1 MIGVHAENLHLLA
14 SSFDVGLRLFGI
26 GLRLLVFALGDCVM
40 IKEILRSREFLLLQL
55 VIGKRLLIVGESAGE
70 VTTFK
75 RGKNLALVHVVP
87 RTDSH
92 LDDSPTAEVETC
104 IAKLLALAQADKGPV
119 PLDLVT
125 DYQLVWALYNKKLQ
139 PRLQLELAQKS
150 LDQLALES
158 KQPSDDR
165 TSSKTD
171 NEDRAFWVPY
181 NKFSGY
187 FWEAD
192 AYVRLQQAD
201 KAQDALRH
209 ADAALQALKS
219 QINGKDDFRKAY
231 ARQESS
237 YWLAEARLAE
247 LQGQKLDA
255 MAYYES
261 ALLARLDSGSL
272 PVPGEKDDLAHDAHQ
287 LWASLGGSDES
298 WKLWYT
304 RRADAIAAQSH
315 LTWENTTDPLPAFQL
330 ADLQGKTWQ
339 LADLKGKV
347 VFLNFWASY

>member
-1 MIGVHAENLHLLA
+1 MRTRAPTLRRQAE
-14 SSFDVGLRLFGI
+14 G
-26 GLRLLVFALGDCVM
+26 
-40 IKEILRSREFLLLQL
+40 LLQRSAQANRCL
-55 VIGKRLLIVGESAGE
+55 DQAAPQSYYIWSDRLQ
-70 VTTFK
+70 
-75 RGKNLALVHVVP
+75 AL
-87 RTDSH
+87 DH

-219 QINGKDDFRKAY
+219 QINGKGRFPQGLRPSGILLLARRGADWRSFKAKSWMPWHITK
-231 ARQESS
+231 A
-237 YWLAEARLAE
+237 
-247 LQGQKLDA
+247 
-255 MAYYES
+255 

-339 LADLKGKV
+339 LADLK
-347 VFLNFWASY
+347 AR